1 MIRSIYLRKN
11 VSEYFR
17 RWYKLG
23 EMENLRKTRKEK
35 RIVRC
40 QTNVVSRYLLDAYI
54 IDALF
59 YVILP
64 DYWGFYLCFT
74 LLIFSLCDQLN
85 EF

>member
-17 RWYKLG
+17 TWYKLG
-23 EMENLRKTRKEK
+23 EMENLRKTSKEK

-64 DYWGFYLCFT
+64 DY
-74 LLIFSLCDQLN
+74 
-85 EF
+85 

>member
-17 RWYKLG
+17 TWYKLG
-23 EMENLRKTRKEK
+23 EMENLRKTSKEK

-40 QTNVVSRYLLDAYI
+40 QTSVVSRYLLDAYI

-64 DYWGFYLCFT
+64 DY
-74 LLIFSLCDQLN
+74 
-85 EF
+85 